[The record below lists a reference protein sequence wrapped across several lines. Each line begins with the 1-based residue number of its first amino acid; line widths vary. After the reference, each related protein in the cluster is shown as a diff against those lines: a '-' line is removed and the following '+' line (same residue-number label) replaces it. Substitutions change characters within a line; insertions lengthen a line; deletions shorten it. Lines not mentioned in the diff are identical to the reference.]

1 MKSCLRG
8 SSGVLFDILYVCEW
22 GGGEGGF
29 GESGVSG
36 SARRCERPASPPD
49 VDAGDLTLV
58 FVAMSLFAN
67 LFDRESGFDD
77 AFVVVHAGLRF
88 WKNLTMC

>member
-8 SSGVLFDILYVCEW
+8 SSGVLFDILYACEVR
-22 GGGEGGF
+22 GGGNLGEG
-29 GESGVSG
+29 GVSG
-36 SARRCERPASPPD
+36 STRRCERPASPPD
-49 VDAGDLTLV
+49 MDAGDLAIV

-77 AFVVVHAGLRF
+77 AFVVAHASLRL
-88 WKNLTMC
+88 WKI